1 MWYNWRPGRECWG
14 RNFNYTTAPA
24 ILSRVF
30 AKIIIFLFFP
40 KCLTFG
46 LGCAIII
53 VSGGDEMELTREEKQ
68 TIQKVVEHMGECDLF
83 SGRYDAKNGNKKF
96 MYGVSLVMEY
106 LAYLVSEEYG
116 EEFDTKFVKN
126 MAESE
131 KKCLTDNT

>member
-1 MWYNWRPGRECWG
+1 
-14 RNFNYTTAPA
+14 
-24 ILSRVF
+24 
-30 AKIIIFLFFP
+30 
-40 KCLTFG
+40 
-46 LGCAIII
+46 
-53 VSGGDEMELTREEKQ
+53 MELTREEKQ
-68 TIQKVVEHMGECDLF
+68 TIQKVIEHMSECDLF